1 MLMGSKLI
9 RAASHGLSTGE
20 SVVHGRAG
28 VKVSTE
34 HGVAACATAQKLGFD
49 GLHTPKAYWPKAGVP
64 QSYSRMLWSAEMK
77 PRWMEKEISA
87 VRG

>member
-28 VKVSTE
+28 IKVSTE
-34 HGVAACATAQKLGFD
+34 HGVAGCATAQKLGLD
-49 GLHTPKAYWPKAGVP
+49 GCTPPKHIGPKQECHRATVVCFGR
-64 QSYSRMLWSAEMK
+64 QR
-77 PRWMEKEISA
+77 
-87 VRG
+87 